1 MKRIFNYHANKTNFH
16 NKGFAPS
23 LVSKVRVFGTQKWPV
38 QWLILKMNVDVFK
51 TPPPLYP
58 LEILSIAI
66 FFASKRTSQVN
77 CMSYSQALFFSLYV
91 VFFIGFDHF
100 FLSDIAN
107 KLFLAIFTVEMLI
120 KMYCLGIHGYFA
132 SLFNRFDC
140 LVSMTD

>member
-1 MKRIFNYHANKTNFH
+1 MKRIFNYHANKTHFH

-23 LVSKVRVFGTQKWPV
+23 LVSKVRGFGTQKWPV
-38 QWLILKMNVDVFK
+38 QWLVLKMNVDVFK
-51 TPPPLYP
+51 TPPPPPPPANFEYCNFLW
-58 LEILSIAI
+58 
-66 FFASKRTSQVN
+66 QVN
-77 CMSYSQALFFSLYV
+77 ERLKLTVWVTRKPCFFRICC
-91 VFFIGFDHF
+91 VFHWIWSF

-140 LVSMTD
+140 LVSLTD